1 MNLANILT
9 GSRIVLSP
17 VFLIIYFIPDW
28 TGQFGLAV
36 TIACWVL
43 FAVMELSDLFDG
55 MAARAANQ
63 VSDIGKIFDPFAD
76 VVSRLTYFL
85 CFTKTGIM
93 PVFVFAVIMYRELII
108 LFIRML
114 AIRKGFAMGARAGG
128 KLKAW
133 TYAFSGISGLLYMS
147 FVRTGFFTD
156 FEGYVLAAAQ
166 WFFILSAAAA
176 LISLAD
182 YLIMLKKKFY
192 SGTDN

>member
-9 GSRIVLSP
+9 GSRIALSP
-17 VFLIIYFIPDW
+17 VFLLVYFLPDW
-28 TGQFGLAV
+28 TGRFGLAASV
-36 TIACWVL
+36 ACWVL

-85 CFTKTGIM
+85 CFTKSGIM
-93 PVFVFAVIMYRELII
+93 PVVVFAIIMYRELII

-147 FVRTGFFTD
+147 ITRTGYFSFA
-156 FEGYVLAAAQ
+156 GSAVLTAAL

-176 LISLAD
+176 LISLVD
-182 YLIMLKKKFY
+182 YLVMLKRKFF
-192 SGTDN
+192 SNADN